1 MSLTPEERNAI
12 LAFRMDKAR
21 NTWLEAKGIAELKF
35 WNAVANRLYYACYYV
50 TGALLIANNHKAHT
64 HNGVIHLLGMHFIKT
79 GIVSKD
85 AGKLYSK
92 LYELRQTGDYDD
104 MFNLT
109 QEDIEPLILP
119 AGNYIAELEKLI
131 SGS

>member
-1 MSLTPEERNAI
+1 
-12 LAFRMDKAR
+12 
-21 NTWLEAKGIAELKF
+21 
-35 WNAVANRLYYACYYV
+35 
-50 TGALLIANNHKAHT
+50 
-64 HNGVIHLLGMHFIKT
+64 MHFIKT